1 MSVTKFCMHTLLH
14 LYEHPC
20 YSCMYIS
27 GVPGTGKT
35 ATVHQVIRTL
45 KDEYND
51 GDLPQFTYIEVNGMK
66 LTEPHQA
73 YCHILKVQ
81 SYYTAS
87 HSLGHLGIWNPIK
100 HLGPRVIHCLGWVI
114 IIVFYPD

>member
-1 MSVTKFCMHTLLH
+1 MFVIIFESVCFVVQCLSLLH
-14 LYEHPC
+14 LYVCYKILYVHPVTVVCTSLLQLYAHPC

-73 YCHILKVQ
+73 YCHILKVH
-81 SYYTAS
+81 T
-87 HSLGHLGIWNPIK
+87 
-100 HLGPRVIHCLGWVI
+100 
-114 IIVFYPD
+114 